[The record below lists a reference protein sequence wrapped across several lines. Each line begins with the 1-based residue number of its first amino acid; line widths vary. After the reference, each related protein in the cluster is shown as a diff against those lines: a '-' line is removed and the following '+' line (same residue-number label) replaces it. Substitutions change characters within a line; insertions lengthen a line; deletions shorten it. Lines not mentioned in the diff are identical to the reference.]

1 MRSGDPA
8 NVTCAPRRTSASA
21 TASDGATC
29 PAVPPAAIRHRSC
42 RSRATAGDV
51 KEDPDREQRDHETRT
66 AVTDEW
72 ERGSRQGG
80 EPEHCGEV
88 DDCLAAD
95 ECHDSDGEPLAERV
109 LADEGDAKAGPRECH
124 EGREHRGDADEP
136 ELLADDAENHVRVG

>member
-8 NVTCAPRRTSASA
+8 NVTWTPRRTSASA

-51 KEDPDREQRDHETRT
+51 KEDPDRQQRDHETRT
-66 AVTDEW
+66 AVRDER
-72 ERGSRQGG
+72 ERDSGQRG

-109 LADEGDAKAGPRECH
+109 LADERDAKPGPRKCH
-124 EGREHRGDADEP
+124 EGGKDGGDADE
-136 ELLADDAENHVRVG
+136 